1 MTENKKSRMYEVNGK
16 RVRKNRKSPRAKRSE
31 ENTQAYLTGLCK
43 MPKAKKKVTWKT
55 KKPAIRNIPKWRKDV
70 IAYVKDKID
79 RKNVK
84 CLSIKLAGSRA
95 GSKYSRAPKETSD
108 VDVVVVF
115 PRTKSE
121 RGSEKIKMIYKRLG
135 IPIHKTHPW
144 RYKGVKID
152 FIPET
157 KEV

>member
-1 MTENKKSRMYEVNGK
+1 MEY
-16 RVRKNRKSPRAKRSE
+16 
-31 ENTQAYLTGLCK
+31 
-43 MPKAKKKVTWKT
+43 
-55 KKPAIRNIPKWRKDV
+55 
-70 IAYVKDKID
+70 
-79 RKNVK
+79 
-84 CLSIKLAGSRA
+84 LSIKIVGSRTR
-95 GSKYSRAPKETSD
+95 SKYSKAPKETSD
-108 VDVVVVF
+108 VDVVVMF

-121 RGSEKIKMIYKRLG
+121 RGSERIKAIYKRLG